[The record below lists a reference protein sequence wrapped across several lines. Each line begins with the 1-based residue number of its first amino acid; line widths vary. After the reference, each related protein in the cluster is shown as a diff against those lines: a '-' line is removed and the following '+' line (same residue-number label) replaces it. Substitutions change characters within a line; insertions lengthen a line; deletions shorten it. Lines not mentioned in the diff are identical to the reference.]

1 MHLQVRGRGRRP
13 HPAIAKLGLLGGT
26 FDPPHLGHLLCASEA
41 RDQLGLDCV
50 ALVPAAAPPHKH
62 AAGEPAAQVR
72 LELCRRAVAG
82 VAGLDVLDLEARRPG
97 PSFTVDTLRELHA
110 DRPGDEL
117 TFIVGADM
125 ALSLPT
131 WREPAE
137 VLRLARLAVAER
149 SGATRVDVEERLAPL
164 GGRLDFFT
172 MPRIDISSTD
182 VRARLAAGRPVRW
195 LVPDAVATAISERG
209 LYTR

>member
-1 MHLQVRGRGRRP
+1 M
-13 HPAIAKLGLLGGT
+13 
-26 FDPPHLGHLLCASEA
+26 
-41 RDQLGLDCV
+41 
-50 ALVPAAAPPHKH
+50 ALVPAAVPPHKH
-62 AAGEPAAQVR
+62 PAGEPSAQLR
-72 LELCRRAVAG
+72 LELCRRAVTG
-82 VAGLDVLDLEARRPG
+82 VEGFEVLDVEARRPG

-117 TFIVGADM
+117 TFIVGGDM

-131 WREPAE
+131 WREPAQL
-137 VLRLARLAVAER
+137 LRLARLAVAER
-149 SGATRVDVEERLAPL
+149 SGATRADVEERLAPL

-195 LVPDAVATAISERG
+195 LVPDAVAAAIAEHG
-209 LYTR
+209 LYAR